1 MSDSQ
6 RLREH
11 AAADT
16 VAPGLGYAA
25 VGEQDVP
32 EGPEGPQEP
41 EGSDGAEE
49 AAGGIE
55 AAALETGEH
64 AGTATDHTVWSC
76 VGNLTAVRSIRARVR
91 EFLERAKPPQ
101 SVLDDAEL
109 ASSELATNAL
119 LHSRSGQT
127 GGVMTLFIRSGPDRV
142 RVAVADQGERH
153 QPATAG
159 GSAEPPGSADP
170 ARDDNDDYGR
180 GKLIIESCTTRS
192 GEYWTD
198 TTHVAWF
205 EIDTGAGADTAPG
218 ADTGADTP

>member
-16 VAPGLGYAA
+16 AASDVCPGTRR
-25 VGEQDVP
+25 QH
-32 EGPEGPQEP
+32 GPD
-41 EGSDGAEE
+41 SS
-49 AAGGIE
+49 AGFE
-55 AAALETGEH
+55 TEALESGEH
-64 AGTATDHTVWSC
+64 SGTATDHTVWSC

-91 EFLERAKPPQ
+91 EFLERAKPPE

-127 GGVMTLFIRSGPDRV
+127 GGVMTLFIRSERDRV
-142 RVAVADQGERH
+142 RVAVADQGEKA
-153 QPATAG
+153 QPAD
-159 GSAEPPGSADP
+159 SADSS
-170 ARDDNDDYGR
+170 RTDNDDYGR

-205 EIDTGAGADTAPG
+205 EIDIEPLAAS
-218 ADTGADTP
+218 

>member
-16 VAPGLGYAA
+16 VAAGPRPGSYGH
-25 VGEQDVP
+25 G
-32 EGPEGPQEP
+32 GPED
-41 EGSDGAEE
+41 SAEAIETE
-49 AAGGIE
+49 AT
-55 AAALETGEH
+55 ALEASEDTG
-64 AGTATDHTVWSC
+64 AATDHTVWSC

-91 EFLERAKPPQ
+91 EFLERFEPPQ
-101 SVLDDAEL
+101 HVLDDAEL

-127 GGVMTLFIRSGPDRV
+127 GGVMTLFIRSGRDRV
-142 RVAVADQGERH
+142 RVAVADQGEKN
-153 QPATAG
+153 QAPDSGDAG
-159 GSAEPPGSADP
+159 
-170 ARDDNDDYGR
+170 RTDNDDYGR
-180 GKLIIESCTTRS
+180 GKLIIESCTTCS

-205 EIDTGAGADTAPG
+205 EIDIHRAE
-218 ADTGADTP
+218 

>member
-1 MSDSQ
+1 MSESQ

-16 VAPGLGYAA
+16 VPA
-25 VGEQDVP
+25 DVRRGAW
-32 EGPEGPQEP
+32 ERDE
-41 EGSDGAEE
+41 AEE
-49 AAGGIE
+49 PAEALE
-55 AAALETGEH
+55 AAALEAGEH
-64 AGTATDHTVWSC
+64 AATATDHTVWSC

-91 EFLERAKPPQ
+91 GFLERAKPPQ

-127 GGVMTLFIRSGPDRV
+127 GGVMTLFIRSARDRV
-142 RVAVADQGERH
+142 RVAVADQGEK
-153 QPATAG
+153 QQD
-159 GSAEPPGSADP
+159 PGSGDAS
-170 ARDDNDDYGR
+170 RTDNDDYGR
-180 GKLIIESCTTRS
+180 GKLIIESCTSRS

-205 EIDTGAGADTAPG
+205 EIDIESGD
-218 ADTGADTP
+218 

>member
-16 VAPGLGYAA
+16 ATGLRPGARGR
-25 VGEQDVP
+25 G
-32 EGPEGPQEP
+32 GPED
-41 EGSDGAEE
+41 SAEE
-49 AAGGIE
+49 IESEAG
-55 AAALETGEH
+55 ALEASED
-64 AGTATDHTVWSC
+64 AGAATDHTVWSC

-91 EFLERAKPPQ
+91 EFLERSKPPQ
-101 SVLDDAEL
+101 NVLDDAEL

-127 GGVMTLFIRSGPDRV
+127 GGVMTLFIRSGRDRV
-142 RVAVADQGERH
+142 RVAVADQGEKN
-153 QPATAG
+153 QAPDSGDTGAG
-159 GSAEPPGSADP
+159 RTDT
-170 ARDDNDDYGR
+170 DDYGR

-192 GEYWTD
+192 GEYLTD

-205 EIDTGAGADTAPG
+205 EIDIDDGA
-218 ADTGADTP
+218 

>member
-11 AAADT
+11 GAADT
-16 VAPGLGYAA
+16 VARDASSAAPGRAGADDEA
-25 VGEQDVP
+25 R
-32 EGPEGPQEP
+32 QEC
-41 EGSDGAEE
+41 
-49 AAGGIE
+49 
-55 AAALETGEH
+55 AAALEASEYTE
-64 AGTATDHTVWSC
+64 AATDHTVWSC

-91 EFLERAKPPQ
+91 EFLERSEPPQ
-101 SVLDDAEL
+101 GVLEDAEL

-127 GGVMTLFIRSGPDRV
+127 GGVMTLFIRSGRDRV

-153 QPATAG
+153 RTAE
-159 GSAEPPGSADP
+159 SDEPGRS
-170 ARDDNDDYGR
+170 DNDDYGR

-205 EIDTGAGADTAPG
+205 EIDIDV
-218 ADTGADTP
+218 